1 MSSVLMM
8 NELSVEVVM
17 MCVDERDENEWER
30 DVIVMKDDV
39 NEMNN
44 TSVVVIH
51 GNVCERGM
59 RKNLISV
66 HSKHSGGNLIKG
78 RTGVGI

>member
-8 NELSVEVVM
+8 NELRVEVVM
-17 MCVDERDENEWER
+17 MVCVDETDENEWER

-44 TSVVVIH
+44 TCVVVVD
-51 GNVCERGM
+51 GNDD
-59 RKNLISV
+59 
-66 HSKHSGGNLIKG
+66 
-78 RTGVGI
+78 